1 MIKLNQIL
9 YLASSSPRRKQ
20 LLKQIGLRFKSIHT
34 DIDEVISEKDKPVSV
49 VKRLAEDKLNAAIS
63 KLSSGIIIAAD
74 TIVVLNG
81 KIIGKPNNK
90 SDAKRIL
97 KTLSGKTHSVYT
109 GFALYNFYNSRKI
122 VDYEKTGVTF
132 RDITEKEINFYI
144 ATGSPL
150 DKAGAYGIQDF
161 GAVFVKK
168 INGCFYNVMGLP
180 ISKIFSDLRT
190 IAET

>member
-1 MIKLNQIL
+1 MIKLNQTL